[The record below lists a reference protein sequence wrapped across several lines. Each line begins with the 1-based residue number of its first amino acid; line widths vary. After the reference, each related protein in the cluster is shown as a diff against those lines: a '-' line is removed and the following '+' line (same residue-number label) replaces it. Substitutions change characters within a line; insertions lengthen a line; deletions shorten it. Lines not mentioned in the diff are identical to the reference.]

1 MILRALLFAWFTS
14 ACPAASL
21 ENHLGDGS
29 TIFTGSVGPMIFEG
43 RVVAIDNEMPGK
55 PAILYGRLMRSQ
67 APGSLYVSALTERP
81 NFWSGIR
88 LPLVTTPPLRVGEK
102 GFWLAGCS
110 MGCAFIVNVP
120 AYGRPWPVIEGR
132 DAEYADVKA
141 WAELLLTSQERLED
155 LDGKQ
160 WPAPP
165 APPRPAPVPPPSFIE
180 RLLPAEPAP
189 RPAMPPSGSVEPQGF
204 KAAWPWL
211 AGMLVSL
218 VLGLLIGA
226 GLARKREI

>member
-14 ACPAASL
+14 ACPAAEL
-21 ENHLGDGS
+21 ENHLVGGTNFSQDS
-29 TIFTGSVGPMIFEG
+29 MGPMIFEG

-55 PAILYGRLMRSQ
+55 PAILHGRFMRSQ
-67 APGSLYVSALTERP
+67 APHSTFLSAFTERP
-81 NFWSGIR
+81 SYWGG
-88 LPLVTTPPLRVGEK
+88 LEQPLVTNPPLRVGEK

-110 MGCAFIVNVP
+110 MGRAFIVNVP
-120 AYGRPWPVIEGR
+120 AFGRPWPVIEGR
-132 DAEYADVKA
+132 DAEYPDVKA
-141 WAELLLTSQERLED
+141 WAELLFTSQERLED

-180 RLLPAEPAP
+180 RLLPVEPAP
-189 RPAMPPSGSVEPQGF
+189 RPAMPPSGSVEPRGF

-211 AGMLVSL
+211 TGMLVSL